1 MKTTILKTKYILLAL
16 LVAFSFSC
24 SPEDGDPGP
33 QGEQGIAGT
42 NGTNGTDGNAN
53 VQNITFDASA
63 FSGSFNTTSIA
74 ELTQD
79 VLDNDAILVYL
90 NEGNWFPVPCPADS
104 FRFDHAVD
112 VNLSVGTVTF
122 DYSNGSGSAVSI
134 SAGDLISGRVI
145 IIESTSTTSSRVY
158 TTQKV
163 FTELNSAG
171 IDVNDYYA
179 VCDYYGIVY

>member
-63 FSGSFNTTSIA
+63 FSGSFNCDISI
-74 ELTQD
+74 
-79 VLDNDAILVYL
+79 
-90 NEGNWFPVPCPADS
+90 F
-104 FRFDHAVD
+104 
-112 VNLSVGTVTF
+112 
-122 DYSNGSGSAVSI
+122 
-134 SAGDLISGRVI
+134 
-145 IIESTSTTSSRVY
+145 
-158 TTQKV
+158 K
-163 FTELNSAG
+163 
-171 IDVNDYYA
+171 
-179 VCDYYGIVY
+179 